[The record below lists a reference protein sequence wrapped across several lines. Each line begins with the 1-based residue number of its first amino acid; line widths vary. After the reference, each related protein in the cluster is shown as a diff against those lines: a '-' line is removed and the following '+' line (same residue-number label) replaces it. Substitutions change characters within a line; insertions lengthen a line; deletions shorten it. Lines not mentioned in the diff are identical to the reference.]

1 LSLAP
6 VSARFLDSGRGR
18 IFAVMRQPQASTGI
32 GVLIAPPFA
41 EEMNKT
47 RKMLTDVSQALQAR
61 GVATVLVDPYGTG
74 DSEGEFRDATW
85 ACWIQD
91 LARAA
96 SWAAEEGWP
105 IEGLLCVRLGCLLGA
120 KVAQEA
126 LRGVQRTVFWQ
137 PVVDGGKFVTQFLRL
152 RVAAS
157 MMAATRE
164 SVSGLRQT
172 LRDGRCVEVAGYEL
186 SPKLAMELE
195 GLRLAD
201 GLGTHLGVLHWMEV
215 TRDLQGSTAPASETC
230 LGIARARPLE
240 TIFRTVTGEPF
251 WASTETVRIPE
262 LVESTVEVLAGIT
275 PRRSSI
281 ESTHFTGL
289 RQ

>member
-1 LSLAP
+1 LSLGSL
-6 VSARFLDSGRGR
+6 SARFLDTGRGR
-18 IFAVMRQPQASTGI
+18 ILAVMRRPRAPTGV

-47 RKMLTDVSQALQAR
+47 RKMLTDVGHALQAR

-74 DSEGEFRDATW
+74 DSEGEFGDATW
-85 ACWIQD
+85 AGWIQD

-120 KVAQEA
+120 QMAQGA
-126 LRGVQRTVFWQ
+126 LHVQRTVFWQ
-137 PVVDGGKFVTQFLRL
+137 PVVDGDRFVTQFLRL

-157 MMAATRE
+157 MMGATRE

-186 SPKLAMELE
+186 SPELAMELE

-215 TRDLQGSTAPASETC
+215 TRDLQGSTAAASETC
-230 LGIARARPLE
+230 LGIARSRRLE
-240 TIFRTVTGEPF
+240 TTVRTVTGEPF
-251 WASTETVRIPE
+251 WVSTEIVRIPE
-262 LVESTVEVLAGIT
+262 LAESTVEVLAGIT
-275 PRRSSI
+275 PA
-281 ESTHFTGL
+281 E
-289 RQ
+289 QN